1 MDLKD
6 KIKVM
11 QHFAEG
17 GKVEYRCMP
26 STTWKET
33 SNPIWDWALYTYR
46 IRQSP
51 IAAGHN
57 LPNLTED
64 QVECDKGWR
73 LLEEHEI
80 KPSIS
85 TRRNELPPNVLQMWL
100 PEDERWDLEFWP
112 GGNDRSCT
120 YRTLLY
126 PADLAKYDIQPPKT
140 KQPLTAADFPPGT
153 VIRWKTQDK
162 RSWTSI
168 VAVTPHEIRLGNGN
182 TISYSASLSIHSILD
197 ENNLEYSTDQGKTW
211 LPCYKEV

>member
-26 STTWKET
+26 STTWKEA

-46 IRQSP
+46 
-51 IAAGHN
+51 
-57 LPNLTED
+57 
-64 QVECDKGWR
+64 
-73 LLEEHEI
+73 
-80 KPSIS
+80 
-85 TRRNELPPNVLQMWL
+85 
-100 PEDERWDLEFWP
+100 
-112 GGNDRSCT
+112 
-120 YRTLLY
+120 
-126 PADLAKYDIQPPKT
+126 IQPPKT